1 LPLLPDVVV
10 FILLLISPP
19 EVGLP
24 LPRMIDDFNFLAP
37 IPIRVDPS
45 NSLMD
50 GSAIGTLLPV
60 LSIPVTAL
68 RAVPQRGQLQT
79 LIPAMPE
86 EGTSPVRALLLARV
100 LLMVPSVC
108 FFFGSALL
116 LLVASLL
123 VALFLHLALPLV
135 EEDARGHPGL
145 GSG

>member
-1 LPLLPDVVV
+1 
-10 FILLLISPP
+10 
-19 EVGLP
+19 
-24 LPRMIDDFNFLAP
+24 MIDDFNFLAL

-50 GSAIGTLLPV
+50 GSAIVSILPV

-86 EGTSPVRALLLARV
+86 EGTSPVRALLLTRV
-100 LLMVPSVC
+100 LLLVPSVC
-108 FFFGSALL
+108 FFFGSALFF
-116 LLVASLL
+116 LVASLL
-123 VALFLHLALPLV
+123 VALFLHLALLLV

-145 GSG
+145 GFG